1 MSMSEAAACAIF
13 NPNAG
18 SAEQVGPLRAAAEAG
33 TIMLCETEGPG
44 AARRLAVEASE
55 RGHPVVLAAG
65 GDGTVNEV
73 VNGLM
78 SVAPHRRPAVAILPL
93 GTGNDLARTL
103 ALPADPTALFD
114 LVERRRFA
122 TIDVISVTGP
132 SVRTYG
138 VNVAAGGFTGQMNE
152 VMTDEMKS
160 TWGPLAYLRGAAKVV
175 ADLTQYET
183 SVRYDDGP
191 AKRVSA
197 LNVIVANART
207 AGGGTVVAPPAN
219 PEDGLLDVVIVHA
232 GTTLEMAGVA
242 ARLLA
247 GDYTNSEIVTH
258 RMAKRVAVASTPGM
272 WFNVDGELLT
282 NEPLTFEVVPGAL
295 RVVVGDEYTAAVNA
309 AG

>member
-1 MSMSEAAACAIF
+1 MSGTCAIF

-18 SAEQVGPLRAAAEAG
+18 SAEQVGPLRAAAASG
-33 TIMLCETEGPG
+33 AVVLCETDGPG
-44 AARRLAVEASE
+44 AARRLAVDAAQ

-78 SVAPHRRPAVAILPL
+78 GLPTHRRPAVAILPL

-103 ALPADPTALFD
+103 ALPADPAELFALIESGR
-114 LVERRRFA
+114 VA
-122 TIDVISVTGP
+122 TIDVIAVTGP
-132 SVRTYG
+132 TVRTYG

-152 VMTDEMKS
+152 AMTDELKA
-160 TWGPLAYLRGAAKVV
+160 TWGPLAYVRGAAKVV
-175 ADLTQYET
+175 ADLTQYQT
-183 SVRYDDGP
+183 TVRYDGGP

-219 PEDGLLDVVIVHA
+219 PEDGLLDVVVVHA

-247 GDYTNSEIVTH
+247 GDYTNSDIVSH
-258 RMAKRVAVASTPGM
+258 RLAKRVEVASTPGM

-295 RVVVGDEYTAAVNA
+295 RVVVGDGYSAVVK
-309 AG
+309 